1 MKLHLLP
8 LATMALIL
16 GGALAPLQAA
26 PLESAPVSQ
35 PGKGLH
41 DIPDPELNTLRGRYT
56 VGNNAVVWFGVQ
68 MISTW
73 QTGTGQ
79 NLQGTLAVNMDF
91 SGHQPQPKIS
101 FQPSVSITRAD
112 AAVPMPA
119 PATTPARSVDGSGL
133 ANVSG
138 VVQSVQVAG
147 DGNLADNV
155 VRLNVHDGG
164 ATPAVADGPSQGST
178 TTRQDGAS
186 ASAGFDGKN
195 ASVQLDVNGL
205 GSVQQWIRNGSLGQ
219 SVQLASDNQAVSN
232 LMEIDLVR
240 QSLATNM
247 QLTQNVAQA
256 ISLARG
262 IGSP

>member
-1 MKLHLLP
+1 MKFHLLP
-8 LATMALIL
+8 LAIVMLTL
-16 GGALAPLQAA
+16 GGAIVPLQAA
-26 PLESAPVSQ
+26 PLASTPVNHQ

-41 DIPDPELNTLRGRYT
+41 DITDPELNALRGRYT
-56 VGNNAVVWFGVQ
+56 IGSNAVVWFGVQ

-73 QTGTGQ
+73 QTGNGQ
-79 NLQGTLAVNMDF
+79 NLQGTLAVAMDF

-112 AAVPMPA
+112 AVVPMPA
-119 PATTPARSVDGSGL
+119 ATAARNVDGSGL
-133 ANVSG
+133 MNVGG

-164 ATPAVADGPSQGST
+164 ATPAGAAGPPQGST

-186 ASAGFDGKN
+186 ASASFDGQN
-195 ASVQLDVNGL
+195 AGVQLDVNGL

-219 SVQLASDNQAVSN
+219 SVQLVADNQTVSN